1 MIAINKNGKSS
12 FFSADDYLS
21 NIISIEKETVDAD
34 VSLNQVTQDTDGDG
48 LEDGYEIWDFKTK
61 WNEKDSGGKYI
72 VDSDGD
78 GFPDSYEVFTL
89 GTDPA
94 VANETGKDSDGD
106 GLTDL
111 EEYHKGTD
119 PWLRD
124 SDFDNTSDRSDTTP
138 RKTNDYTRQT
148 VAAATEVHVGL
159 YDRQYSETEDGVTYS
174 YITNIYRGDVKKI
187 VNDYGDT
194 SLNKT
199 MKYFYDADGNN
210 TTIIEQYDEEY
221 DPRHTQTICI
231 TYTYDAKD
239 NVTFICDQ
247 WTKFTMAYNNNDDM
261 ISLKV
266 GSQEL
271 IGYANTELTNNAGED
286 SDTSDLSIGAVID
299 SNENI
304 TTYGNGQS
312 VKTVTT
318 TYKVT
323 ENDTSSTATDTKVY
337 YNDDTN
343 VSYKTEYNSEG
354 AVLKLIDYTQN
365 RNNPIIYS
373 YAYANDTTSVTRSDG
388 FTKIVETEE
397 STAEDVETESSNT
410 SFTTTSYGF
419 QDVKGENTTYST
431 SIATTTD
438 EDGNV
443 FTMSRLYNNDTYEY
457 SLDSE
462 NDIIERNL
470 YSTFFNRYISKNTQ
484 TVNSNTNTVYD
495 IDIYSG
501 NDKNIEYTYD
511 LAGNITKIKI
521 NNEVKYE
528 YSYDA
533 HARLTKEKDLVD
545 NKYYEYDYNETG
557 NIQGKTIY
565 TLDGNGNKISSSKTT
580 IQSEYNNGQWPD
592 QLTSYNNQA
601 ITYDQSGNPLDYIN
615 GMIFTWSR
623 GRQLSNIT
631 FKDGSKAVYGYNE
644 NGLRTYKD
652 ATDET
657 VTYEWDEDTLVRET
671 VTYKSTN
678 KTYDIWYFYDS
689 TGNAIGYEYDY
700 VNPLNQKSRVRVY
713 YEKDLQGN
721 VIGLLDA
728 SGAEIATYSYD
739 AWGNITTTTYNQGR
753 ETEYSLNHITY
764 RGYYR
769 DEESG
774 FYYLQSRYYDPE
786 ICRFVNADDI
796 SVLGMQINSIYK
808 DSLYVYCNSYPVNNI
823 DLTGYWFVRAV
834 IAAASGVI
842 FGGLAYAI
850 GKKVGLTGNK
860 LTAFVASFVAVGVI
874 IGLIWGTSILKAI
887 NSALK
892 PVIYFFKSNGVYLGV
907 KILSKVQF
915 EIHTAHHNKPIHFVI
930 RWFSNGKNQ
939 FKEWWFGK

>member
-1 MIAINKNGKSS
+1 M
-12 FFSADDYLS
+12 
-21 NIISIEKETVDAD
+21 
-34 VSLNQVTQDTDGDG
+34 
-48 LEDGYEIWDFKTK
+48 
-61 WNEKDSGGKYI
+61 
-72 VDSDGD
+72 
-78 GFPDSYEVFTL
+78 
-89 GTDPA
+89 
-94 VANETGKDSDGD
+94 
-106 GLTDL
+106 
-111 EEYHKGTD
+111 
-119 PWLRD
+119 
-124 SDFDNTSDRSDTTP
+124 
-138 RKTNDYTRQT
+138 
-148 VAAATEVHVGL
+148 
-159 YDRQYSETEDGVTYS
+159 
-174 YITNIYRGDVKKI
+174 
-187 VNDYGDT
+187 
-194 SLNKT
+194 
-199 MKYFYDADGNN
+199 
-210 TTIIEQYDEEY
+210 
-221 DPRHTQTICI
+221 
-231 TYTYDAKD
+231 
-239 NVTFICDQ
+239 
-247 WTKFTMAYNNNDDM
+247 
-261 ISLKV
+261 
-266 GSQEL
+266 
-271 IGYANTELTNNAGED
+271 
-286 SDTSDLSIGAVID
+286 
-299 SNENI
+299 
-304 TTYGNGQS
+304 
-312 VKTVTT
+312 TT

-808 DSLYVYCNSYPVNNI
+808 DSLYVYCNSNPVNNI